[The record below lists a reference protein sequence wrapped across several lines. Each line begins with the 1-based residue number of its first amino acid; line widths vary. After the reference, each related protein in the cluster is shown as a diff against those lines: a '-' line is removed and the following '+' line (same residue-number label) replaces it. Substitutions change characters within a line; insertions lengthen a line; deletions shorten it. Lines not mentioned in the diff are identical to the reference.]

1 MARAKKTEPSI
12 EAFNPSSY
20 FPAPTLPDVSKAPK
34 VRQSGHYVDQKLK
47 YTYPEQRQMTIFEI
61 LDPDVIGKVEKYD
74 VRYEGIRLTPPEE
87 RLLNGIYK
95 LLRDKSETKDIKSPT
110 FYKGNYDG
118 GQITEWG
125 GEAHKRALISL
136 KPTEMYMA
144 YLGRDDYS
152 GKEIMEVNK
161 TLEGLAGKRFLMIYD
176 RVRSV
181 QVNKGKTETRTDRIE
196 KYAPLIELVK
206 YTRDLTDEEL
216 KRLDKGDGRIR
227 QAKGEIIL
235 ALNPILTDQIQTK
248 YVEYPEDINRRM
260 IIAVGGDAK
269 RVTQAMHIL
278 SAWCAREISNKRYK
292 SEINADKLP
301 YVLKLDKYIQE
312 SRRKLIQTTIENAVQ
327 ACKNLGLILDVS
339 LEAGKAGQLKYV
351 FTLNKDY

>member
-34 VRQSGHYVDQKLK
+34 VRHSGHYVDQKLR
-47 YTYPEQRQMTIFEI
+47 YTYPVQTTIFDI
-61 LDPDVIGKVEKYD
+61 LDPDTIGKVEKYGI
-74 VRYEGIRLTPPEE
+74 RYEGIRLTPPEE

-95 LLRDKSETKDIKSPT
+95 LLRDKSETKDIKNPA

-125 GEAHKRALISL
+125 GESHKRALISI

-152 GKEIMEVNK
+152 GKEILEVNK
-161 TLEGLAGKRFLMIYD
+161 TLEGLAEKRFLMIYD
-176 RVRSV
+176 RIRKV
-181 QVNKGKTETRTDRIE
+181 QVSKGKEETRTDRIE
-196 KYAPLIELVK
+196 RTAPLIEIVK
-206 YTRDLTDEEL
+206 YIKDLTDDEL
-216 KRLDKGDGRIR
+216 KRLDKGDERIR

-260 IIAVGGDAK
+260 IIAVGGHAN

-278 SAWCAREISNKRYK
+278 ADWCVREISNKRYK
-292 SEINADKLP
+292 FEINADKLP
-301 YVLKLDKYIQE
+301 YALKLDKYIQE
-312 SRRKLIQTTIENAVQ
+312 SRRKKIQLTIDNAIQ
-327 ACKNLGLILDVS
+327 ACKNLGLIQDVS
-339 LEAGKAGQLKYV
+339 QEAGKSGQPKYV
-351 FTLNKDY
+351 FTLNKGY